1 MGFKIA
7 EAEAQRLAQLET
19 AAGGMISAGP
29 DHLGDRLGD
38 AMRLELFGVDHRKVV
53 ELLHAE
59 YGNVLSHAEI
69 EEVAADLQTQ
79 IESRLIQKSVLPKSA

>member
-1 MGFKIA
+1 MEFKIT

-19 AAGGMISAGP
+19 AAGGVISAGP
-29 DHLGDRLGD
+29 DLGDRLGD
-38 AMRLELFGVDHRKVV
+38 VMRLEVDHRKVV

>member
-7 EAEAQRLAQLET
+7 EVEAQRLAELET
-19 AAGGMISAGP
+19 EAGGVISAGP
-29 DHLGDRLGD
+29 ELGDRLGD
-38 AMRLELFGVDHRKVV
+38 VMRLELFGVDHRKVV

>member
-1 MGFKIA
+1 MEFKIT

-29 DHLGDRLGD
+29 DLGDRLGD
-38 AMRLELFGVDHRKVV
+38 VMRLELFGVDHRKVV

>member
-1 MGFKIA
+1 MEFKIT

-19 AAGGMISAGP
+19 AAGGVISAGP
-29 DHLGDRLGD
+29 DLGDRLGD
-38 AMRLELFGVDHRKVV
+38 VMRLELFGVDHRKVV

>member
-29 DHLGDRLGD
+29 DLGDRLGD
-38 AMRLELFGVDHRKVV
+38 VMRLELFGVDHRKVV

>member
-1 MGFKIA
+1 MEFKIT
-7 EAEAQRLAQLET
+7 EAEAQRLAHLET
-19 AAGGMISAGP
+19 AAGGVISAGP
-29 DHLGDRLGD
+29 DLGDRLGD
-38 AMRLELFGVDHRKVV
+38 VMRLELFGVDHRKVV